1 MAGLQV
7 LPDAVVYV
15 SAVNKNTTEKTAAS
29 GHSELES
36 YTQLMRALLPRMV
49 GVSIFNAA
57 GELHWSSEMAVD
69 EALRQLV
76 AESMRAAR
84 EEPGGIG
91 LWITDGEPHY
101 IFWLW
106 RPVGDRTAPFAS
118 LLVRCKAGPES
129 ENRTLSFVYS
139 LLRPALDILGR
150 ELLNYEQIVNLS
162 GALAE
167 HDQDLDML
175 LKVSGSDGSAN
186 DDGGDELKVILG
198 AAIEHVNGGLA
209 ALIVPEKGLVLVRQ
223 QTGHTMDASLVAR
236 AHRHLLSTAQMR
248 RDALIVNHMKLQ
260 TGDSNNAYRLLACPV
275 ARADGRPL
283 GVLALFRSMD
293 MPEFTPRQAR
303 LGELLARR
311 ASAVI
316 ASSYDALTGL
326 LNRPAFEAR
335 VHNMLTQ
342 DRTAQR
348 WWSALS
354 VDTNRTHVI
363 NDTYGMHI
371 GDKVIA
377 QIGEL
382 IRKRLP
388 PGSVAARMSGDR
400 FAVLLRASL
409 DDAARFAEALRQGAE
424 QLGNGIGDGS
434 IAVSISVGVAA
445 VEPRAEEF
453 THAFAAA
460 ETACKAA
467 NDRGR
472 NRVEIFQEADE
483 SIIRRFT
490 DINMVADLRAAI
502 AEGRMRLYAQML
514 LPLGGTHLRPHF
526 ELLLRMIG
534 TDGQTIGPHTFMSS
548 AHRYQLMPE
557 IDRWVVGE
565 ALKLLKP
572 HAELLVKDPVVF
584 TINCSGQSLQDEAW
598 TGFLIAQIK
607 DSGLNPAAL
616 CFELTES
623 AAVGNLAHTETLMHQ
638 LRKLGCGIALDD
650 FGTGLSSLAYLRSLP
665 ITMLKIDGSFVRDV
679 LRDSKAE
686 STIQAIAQLARAM
699 SLVTVAEYVETEE
712 IRNRIAQLGVDYGQ
726 GFAIAQPVPIDEVLE
741 QLPLYAAV
749 ATMTNAMPEAAL
761 ARLPVLSAMS
771 AAV

>member
-1 MAGLQV
+1 MAARRSVPDAAGL
-7 LPDAVVYV
+7 
-15 SAVNKNTTEKTAAS
+15 VNALTQNSGEKVAAA
-29 GHSELES
+29 GHAELES
-36 YTQLMRALLPRMV
+36 YTQLMRALLPRMT
-49 GVSIFNAA
+49 GVSIFNAI
-57 GELHWSSEMAVD
+57 GELHWTSEMMVD
-69 EALRQLV
+69 EALRRLV
-76 AESMRAAR
+76 VESMRTAR
-84 EEPGGIG
+84 DDPGAKGV
-91 LWITDGEPHY
+91 WITDGEPHY

-106 RPVGDRTAPFAS
+106 RPVGDRDAPFAAV
-118 LLVRCKAGPES
+118 LVRCKPGAES

-139 LLRPALDILGR
+139 LVRPALDILTR
-150 ELLNYEQIVNLS
+150 ELLNREQILNLS

-175 LKVSGSDGSAN
+175 LKVSGSDGRANN

-223 QTGHTMDASLVAR
+223 QTGHGMDASLVAR

-248 RDALIVNHMKLQ
+248 RDALIVNRMQLR
-260 TGDSNNAYRLLACPV
+260 TGDTNNTYRLLACPV
-275 ARADGRPL
+275 ARADGRTL
-283 GVLALFRSMD
+283 GVLALFRTMD

-342 DRTAQR
+342 EHSTQR

-354 VDTNRTHVI
+354 IDTNRTHVI

-409 DDAARFAEALRQGAE
+409 DDASRFAEALRQGAE
-424 QLGNGIGDGS
+424 QLGASLGDGS

-502 AEGRMRLYAQML
+502 SGGRMRLYAQML
-514 LPLGGTHLRPHF
+514 LPLGGSGLRPHF

-534 TDGQTIGPHTFMSS
+534 TDGQTIGPDHFMSS
-548 AHRYQLMPE
+548 AQRYQLMPE
-557 IDRWVVGE
+557 IDRWVIGE
-565 ALKLLKP
+565 ALRLLKP
-572 HAELLVKDPVVF
+572 HAALLAKDPVVF
-584 TINCSGQSLQDEAW
+584 AINCSGQSLQNDAW
-598 TGFLIAQIK
+598 TEFLIQQIGG
-607 DSGLNPAAL
+607 SGINPAAL
-616 CFELTES
+616 CFELTEG
-623 AAVGNLAHTETLMHQ
+623 AAVGNLAHAEQLMHR
-638 LRKLGCGIALDD
+638 LRKLGSGIALDD

-679 LRDSKAE
+679 LRDPKAE
-686 STIQAIAQLARAM
+686 STIEAIAQLARAM
-699 SLVTVAEYVETEE
+699 SLITVAEYVETEE

-726 GFAIAQPVPIDEVLE
+726 GFAIGQPVPIGDVLE
-741 QLPLYAAV
+741 QLPLYAAA
-749 ATMTNAMPEAAL
+749 ATQNSEQLVEEPPPL
-761 ARLPVLSAMS
+761 S